1 MEFVGY
7 VVKINNCY
15 YRSQINGNYMI
26 CKSFDEAM
34 KITSIRYARKIAEE
48 IGGVVSQVYVS
59 DEKINE
65 CEEQ

>member
-15 YRSQINGNYMI
+15 YRSQINGDYMI

-34 KITSIRYARKIAEE
+34 KITSIRYARKIAGE
-48 IGGVVSQVYVS
+48 IGGVVRQVYVS

-65 CEEQ
+65 CGEQ

>member
-15 YRSQINGNYMI
+15 YRSQINGDYMI

-34 KITSIRYARKIAEE
+34 KTTSIRYAREIAGE
-48 IGGVVSQVYVS
+48 IGGVVRKVYVS
-59 DEKINE
+59 GKKK
-65 CEEQ
+65 EEQ

>member
-15 YRSQINGNYMI
+15 YRSQINGDYMI
-26 CKSFDEAM
+26 CKSFEDAM
-34 KITSIRYARKIAEE
+34 KITSIRYAREIARG

>member
-7 VVKINNCY
+7 VIKINNCY
-15 YRSQINGNYMI
+15 YKSQINGNYMI

-34 KITSIRYARKIAEE
+34 KITSIRYARKIAGE

-59 DEKINE
+59 DEKNNE